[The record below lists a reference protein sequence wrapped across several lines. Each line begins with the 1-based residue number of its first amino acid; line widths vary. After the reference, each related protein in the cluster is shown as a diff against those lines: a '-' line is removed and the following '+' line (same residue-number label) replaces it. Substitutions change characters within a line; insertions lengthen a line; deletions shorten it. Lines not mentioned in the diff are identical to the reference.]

1 MSRRD
6 YFDKSAIQQ
15 MATSAN
21 HRSEMRRKARDNMR
35 ESTDPKERFAV
46 VLAEGGF
53 GVVDVST
60 RAHVSMEVAS
70 MLVRGE

>member
-6 YFDKSAIQQ
+6 YFDEVAIQR
-15 MATSAN
+15 MTFSDI
-21 HRSEMRRKARDNMR
+21 HRSEMRRKARDNLR

-60 RAHVSMEVAS
+60 RAHVPMELAS